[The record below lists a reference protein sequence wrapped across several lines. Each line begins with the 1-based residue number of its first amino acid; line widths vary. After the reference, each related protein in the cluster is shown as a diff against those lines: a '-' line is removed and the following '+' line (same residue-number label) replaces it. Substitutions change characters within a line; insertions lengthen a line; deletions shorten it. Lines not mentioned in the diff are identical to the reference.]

1 MNNDKILQGD
11 LYQITDSETRLFPC
25 VDGILAHSDISFLYV
40 KLQCSSVF
48 VVVNATSLHPFWSER
63 LSRGCPGGFMWY
75 EVLFDNE
82 IVVLREDQIKLYCD
96 LIAKIDL
103 HA

>member
-11 LYQITDSETRLFPC
+11 LYQITDSETRLFPF
-25 VDGILAHSDISFLYV
+25 VDGIFAHSDISFLYV

-63 LSRGCPGGFMWY
+63 WPWDGGFMWY

-96 LIAKIDL
+96 LIAKIGL